1 MLQLVL
7 NHHNYVFV
15 LARLV
20 MWSILIIIQIMS
32 YKTNMDSFLFDHPNV
47 CSSVM
52 PACCLLPLLL
62 LLLFCL
68 WKTPYIIFILFF
80 WSFIIILSYVYKL
93 FFILFVFLCCSY
105 FCCFYISAIIYIIL
119 WLIFLDI
126 FNIFLFMKYMKICL
140 WKKINYIIYKYIA
153 WESRLL
159 SSRHGCTNRWRQSYS
174 RWSLQ
179 GKYIFFIYLY
189 VFYLFTFFIY
199 SLFICNFS
207 IYIFI
212 CFHI

>member
-32 YKTNMDSFLFDHPNV
+32 YKTNMDSFLFDHPKRSLVRN
-47 CSSVM
+47 
-52 PACCLLPLLL
+52 ACCLLPL

-80 WSFIIILSYVYKL
+80 WSFIIILSYVYK

-126 FNIFLFMKYMKICL
+126 FNIFFVYEIYE
-140 WKKINYIIYKYIA
+140 KKSTILYINI
-153 WESRLL
+153 
-159 SSRHGCTNRWRQSYS
+159 
-174 RWSLQ
+174 
-179 GKYIFFIYLY
+179 
-189 VFYLFTFFIY
+189 
-199 SLFICNFS
+199 
-207 IYIFI
+207 
-212 CFHI
+212 

>member
-15 LARLV
+15 LARLI

-68 WKTPYIIFILFF
+68 WKKPLHHLY
-80 WSFIIILSYVYKL
+80 
-93 FFILFVFLCCSY
+93 FVFLIVYYNFVLCLQ
-105 FCCFYISAIIYIIL
+105 IIL
-119 WLIFLDI
+119 YFVCVLVLFIFLLFLYI
-126 FNIFLFMKYMKICL
+126 CYNIYNIMVDFSWYFQYFFVYEIYENLFMKKNQLY
-140 WKKINYIIYKYIA
+140 YI
-153 WESRLL
+153 
-159 SSRHGCTNRWRQSYS
+159 
-174 RWSLQ
+174 
-179 GKYIFFIYLY
+179 
-189 VFYLFTFFIY
+189 
-199 SLFICNFS
+199 
-207 IYIFI
+207 
-212 CFHI
+212 